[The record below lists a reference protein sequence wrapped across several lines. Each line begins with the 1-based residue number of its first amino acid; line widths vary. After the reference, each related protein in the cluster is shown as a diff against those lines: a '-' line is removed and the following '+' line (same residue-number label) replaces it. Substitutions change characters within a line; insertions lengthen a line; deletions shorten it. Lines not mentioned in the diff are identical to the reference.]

1 MLFSMTGF
9 GAGSITQD
17 DHTVQVEIRS
27 LNSKFLELGMK
38 LPASDASLEND
49 IRNEITRE
57 LQRGKVSVIVQWDS
71 PLQAAMQPNTEM
83 MQHYFRELEGIR
95 KKLGIKSKIKLSELL
110 NLPGVWQSS
119 SDDMQILF
127 RELVMKA
134 LKEAI
139 SNMMDNR
146 KSEGHVLE
154 KDILHRCKLIEDY
167 LRSVAAFE
175 EGRITNVR
183 NRLKAQLA
191 EFLDA
196 EKANHDR
203 FEQELIYYME
213 KMDVTEE
220 KIRLQT
226 HIDYFRKTIETE
238 EGTGKKLNFIT
249 QEMGREINTLG
260 SKANDASIQKL
271 VISMKDELEKIK
283 EQTANIV

>member
-9 GAGSITQD
+9 GAGSITQN

-38 LPASDASLEND
+38 LPVSDATLEND

-57 LQRGKVSVIVQWDS
+57 LQRGKVSIIVQWDS
-71 PLQAAMQPNTEM
+71 PMQSAMKPNAEM
-83 MQHYFRELEGIR
+83 IQLYYDDLDKIR
-95 KKLGIKSKIKLSELL
+95 KKLGIKAKIKLSDLI
-110 NLPGVWQSS
+110 NLPGVWQST
-119 SDDMQILF
+119 SDDMQTIL
-127 RELVMKA
+127 REMVMTA
-134 LKEAI
+134 LRDAI
-139 SNMMDNR
+139 ANMMDNR

-175 EGRITNVR
+175 EGRILNVR

-196 EKANHDR
+196 EKTNHDR

-238 EGTGKKLNFIT
+238 EGTGKKLNFIA

>member
-1 MLFSMTGF
+1 MTGF

-38 LPASDASLEND
+38 LPSSDASLEND

-71 PLQAAMQPNTEM
+71 PQQSELQPNTEM
-83 MQHYFRELEGIR
+83 MQHYFRELESIR

-139 SNMMDNR
+139 SNMLENR

>member
-1 MLFSMTGF
+1 MTGF

>member
-38 LPASDASLEND
+38 LPSSDASLEND

-71 PLQAAMQPNTEM
+71 PQQSELQPNTEM
-83 MQHYFRELEGIR
+83 MQHYFRELESIR

-139 SNMMDNR
+139 SNMLENR